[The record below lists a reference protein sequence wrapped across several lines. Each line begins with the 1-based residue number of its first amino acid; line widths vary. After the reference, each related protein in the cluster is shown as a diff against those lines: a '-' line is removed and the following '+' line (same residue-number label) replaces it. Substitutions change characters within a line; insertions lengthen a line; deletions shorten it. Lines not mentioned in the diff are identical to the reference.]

1 MYTKELQ
8 YEPYI
13 ESSEVRQLMEAVAIA
28 AHVGGKETLRYHRMP
43 SGELHTEAK
52 KDRTIVG
59 IADRMSE
66 RVMQQTIQRRLGSVY
81 ADLGL
86 NAEESGYM
94 PGDLQLLLDG
104 VDGSFGF
111 TRGGDEYAVIAG
123 ILEHP
128 SDIEDTQITVDN
140 MLTAAICLPKKQQL
154 IYAARGQGAHCL
166 HLNDDLSQVIH
177 SEQLLINENFVADWI
192 NMIVSMD
199 ANHTPLNIDR
209 KHALQKAIMQRFGTV
224 SFREYGSNGHDQCMA
239 VLNSSEGRNM
249 IDLYFADCFSG
260 PWDILPGAFIIQEAG
275 GIVIDPTGNKVN
287 LHSKAALGGSEALVY
302 LFADDFRGIYSDYT
316 GFAT

>member
-1 MYTKELQ
+1 
-8 YEPYI
+8 
-13 ESSEVRQLMEAVAIA
+13 
-28 AHVGGKETLRYHRMP
+28 
-43 SGELHTEAK
+43 
-52 KDRTIVG
+52 
-59 IADRMSE
+59 
-66 RVMQQTIQRRLGSVY
+66 
-81 ADLGL
+81 
-86 NAEESGYM
+86 
-94 PGDLQLLLDG
+94 
-104 VDGSFGF
+104 
-111 TRGGDEYAVIAG
+111 
-123 ILEHP
+123 
-128 SDIEDTQITVDN
+128 

-154 IYAARGQGAHCL
+154 IYATRGQGAHCL
-166 HLNDDLSQVIH
+166 YLNDDLSQVTH
-177 SEQLLINENFVADWI
+177 SEQLLINKSFGADWI

-209 KHALQKAIMQRFGTV
+209 KHALQKEIMQRFGTV

-239 VLNSSEGRNM
+239 VLNSPEGRNM

-302 LFADDFRGIYSDYT
+302 LFADDFRGIYSGYS